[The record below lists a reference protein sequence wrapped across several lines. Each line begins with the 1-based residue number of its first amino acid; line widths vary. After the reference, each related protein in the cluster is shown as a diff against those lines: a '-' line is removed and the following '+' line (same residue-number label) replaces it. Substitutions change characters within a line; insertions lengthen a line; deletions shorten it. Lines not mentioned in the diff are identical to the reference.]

1 MKSSGCTD
9 RHMQWT
15 QSTANPRALAV
26 LRVSNVTEF
35 SCQHEA
41 LCYQLSIGLEL
52 HNQKNDNELAW
63 KICYAIENN
72 KDASA
77 EHVGDLGGEVLA
89 YFVQMR
95 LSVWFLAPHKEKEP
109 LKTSV

>member
-15 QSTANPRALAV
+15 QPTENLRALAV

-52 HNQKNDNELAW
+52 YNQKNENELAW
-63 KICYAIENN
+63 KICYAIENK

-77 EHVGDLGGEVLA
+77 ERVGDLGGEVLA
-89 YFVQMR
+89 YLVRMR
-95 LSVWFLAPHKEKEP
+95 ISVWFLAAHKEKETH
-109 LKTSV
+109 KTSV

>member
-9 RHMQWT
+9 RQMQWT
-15 QSTANPRALAV
+15 QPTANLRALAV

-52 HNQKNDNELAW
+52 HNQKNENELAW

-77 EHVGDLGGEVLA
+77 ERVDLGGEVFA
-89 YFVQMR
+89 YLVRMR
-95 LSVWFLAPHKEKEP
+95 ISVWFLAPHKEKETRKP
-109 LKTSV
+109 SV